1 MKPRRRE
8 EGLFVQQLGDEL
20 VIFDHASYKA
30 STLNASAAF
39 VFNLCD
45 GTRTSEMLAE
55 EVSAKQ
61 NVASDEAAAIVDLAL
76 DRFSRQHLLEE
87 SVPPAR
93 GNRLISRRKVLQ
105 QLATAATV
113 AAIAI
118 PIVTSLRA
126 PSAAASSSNPA
137 AGQPNGP
144 CLVDSN
150 NCPNGYAC
158 SPTAFGSNLGT
169 CIKI

>member
-61 NVASDEAAAIVDLAL
+61 ERRIRRGGSD
-76 DRFSRQHLLEE
+76 
-87 SVPPAR
+87 
-93 GNRLISRRKVLQ
+93 RRSC
-105 QLATAATV
+105 
-113 AAIAI
+113 
-118 PIVTSLRA
+118 PGSL
-126 PSAAASSSNPA
+126 
-137 AGQPNGP
+137 
-144 CLVDSN
+144 
-150 NCPNGYAC
+150 
-158 SPTAFGSNLGT
+158 
-169 CIKI
+169 